1 MPDDLYS
8 HLGDTPPPPRPIER
22 VTLPRGTDPS
32 IIRHLEGWLVG
43 QNMLRA
49 RGEANSQT
57 WFEVQ
62 TADDAQ
68 AMRFLRIWGEIT
80 RTITGRPP
88 LSRN

>member
-8 HLGDTPPPPRPIER
+8 HLGSPLPPRPIER
-22 VTLPRGTDPS
+22 VTLPRGTHPLV
-32 IIRHLEGWLVG
+32 IRQVESWLAG

-57 WFEVQ
+57 WFEIQ

-68 AMRFLRIWGEIT
+68 AMRFLAAWTEIT
-80 RTITGRPP
+80 RTVTGRPP